1 MSRSGPPHRRTVEA
15 PPGASQGDDPRPRSD
30 DMKYVLMIYGNEE
43 LWSSFPQEEFER
55 VVTETNALQA
65 ELKAS
70 GEFVVAYGVG
80 DQVLAKTVTLV
91 DGAPTV
97 TDGPYLEAKE
107 YLGSFDII
115 DVDSLERAL
124 EIAARVPFARVGQ
137 VEVRPLMHEAPD
149 NE

>member
-1 MSRSGPPHRRTVEA
+1 
-15 PPGASQGDDPRPRSD
+15 
-30 DMKYVLMIYGNEE
+30 MKYMLLIYGNEE
-43 LWSSFPQEEFER
+43 LWSSFPEAEFAQ
-55 VVTETNALQA
+55 VVVETNALQA
-65 ELKAS
+65 ELNAS
-70 GEFVVAYGVG
+70 GEFIGAYGVA

-91 DGAPTV
+91 DGAPVV

-115 DVDSLERAL
+115 DCESLERAL
-124 EIAARVPFARVGQ
+124 EIAARVPFARIGK

>member
-1 MSRSGPPHRRTVEA
+1 
-15 PPGASQGDDPRPRSD
+15 
-30 DMKYVLMIYGNEE
+30 MKYVLMIYGNEE
-43 LWSSFPQEEFER
+43 LWSSFPPEDFEQ
-55 VVTETNALQA
+55 VVIDTNALQA

-70 GEFVVAYGVG
+70 GEFVGAYGVG

-91 DGAPTV
+91 DGAPV
-97 TDGPYLEAKE
+97 VSDGPYIETKE

-124 EIAARVPFARVGQ
+124 EIAARVPFARIGK